1 MALIIPVRGF
11 HPTIGRDCF
20 LAENATIIGDVV
32 MGDECSVWF
41 NTVLRGDV
49 NSIRIGNRVNIQD
62 GSVLHT
68 LYQKSTIEIGDD
80 VSIGHNVTIHGAKI
94 RDYAL
99 VGMGAVVMD
108 DAEVGE
114 GAIVAA
120 GAVVLSRTK
129 IGPNELWAG
138 APAKFIK
145 MVDPAQ
151 SKEINQKIAHN
162 YLMYSRWYTD
172 PESNR
177 GKPAFPGYGICSSE
191 LRGLLLS
198 DFVSA
203 LTSFRVAPALHLL
216 SCATPGY
223 SRLPACCCFVLFSII
238 SSVFS
243 FI

>member
-1 MALIIPVRGF
+1 MALIIPLRGF
-11 HPTIGRDCF
+11 DPVIGQDCF
-20 LAENATIIGDVV
+20 LAENATVIGDVV
-32 MGDECSVWF
+32 MGDGCSVWF
-41 NTVLRGDV
+41 NAVLRGDV

-99 VGMGAVVMD
+99 VGMGSVVMD

-120 GAVVLSRTK
+120 GSVVLSRTK
-129 IGPNELWAG
+129 IGAGELWGG

-151 SKEINQKIAHN
+151 SREINQKIAHN
-162 YLMYSRWYTD
+162 YLFYSRWYTHPD
-172 PESNR
+172 ET
-177 GKPAFPGYGICSSE
+177 GE
-191 LRGLLLS
+191 
-198 DFVSA
+198 
-203 LTSFRVAPALHLL
+203 
-216 SCATPGY
+216 
-223 SRLPACCCFVLFSII
+223 
-238 SSVFS
+238 
-243 FI
+243 